1 MSARNRPREKK
12 IRALRR
18 ALRKGRLPAKIDLVH
33 WLKLHGHAQTSGEA
47 RRLLLSGRVKSESHP
62 LGVRIVDIFND
73 DGKLDHKQKVL
84 DQFVPAKLRSTI
96 RVESA

>member
-1 MSARNRPREKK
+1 MSARNRTKEKK

-33 WLKLHGHAQTSGEA
+33 WLKLHRYAQTSGEA

-62 LGVRIVDIFND
+62 LGVRIVEIFNE
-73 DGKLDHKQKVL
+73 DGTLDRKQRVL
-84 DQFVPAKLRSTI
+84 DQFVPASLRPTI
-96 RVESA
+96 RVDAK